1 MFANIEVKKQNLNL
15 AEYGGMKT
23 LFQSKKNGG
32 GKF

>member
-15 AEYGGMKT
+15 AEVGEIKT